1 VAAFGALA
9 PDDVLY
15 HAVSEGRRPAGMEHW
30 LPLFHGGLETLVC
43 GRYV

>member
-15 HAVSEGRRPAGMEHW
+15 HAVSEEHW

-43 GRYV
+43 GLVCGRYVRV